1 MIKIVSGVY
10 GDYTTGK
17 VVAKNK
23 DSAPFELPEEEEKRL
38 VDAGVAIYVDGGR
51 TALPDGVIGIPEYS
65 SDMKV
70 DELRAIGKMMG
81 LTFPVGTTKAEM
93 VAQMDEA
100 IEAGMQ
106 DDEATEEAD
115 EQTDGND
122 DSGDDEQPPVFDAS
136 EAVQ

>member
-17 VVAKNK
+17 VVAKTK
-23 DSAPFELPEEEEKRL
+23 DSKPFELPEEEEKRL
-38 VDAGVAIYVDGGR
+38 VGAGVAVYVDAGR
-51 TALPDGVIGIPEYS
+51 TALPEGVIGIPEYS
-65 SDMKV
+65 TDMKV
-70 DELRAIGKMMG
+70 DELRTIGKMMG

-106 DDEATEEAD
+106 DDEAPEEAD
-115 EQTDGND
+115 KQTDGND